1 MKKLIYIV
9 IFLISIFLVI
19 KGRDINNYIGLLMM
33 LVGLAGIL
41 SEVYLYNKQYQ

>member
-9 IFLISIFLVI
+9 IFLISIFLVV
-19 KGRDINNYIGLLMM
+19 KGRDVNNYIGLLMM
-33 LVGLAGIL
+33 LIGLAGIL